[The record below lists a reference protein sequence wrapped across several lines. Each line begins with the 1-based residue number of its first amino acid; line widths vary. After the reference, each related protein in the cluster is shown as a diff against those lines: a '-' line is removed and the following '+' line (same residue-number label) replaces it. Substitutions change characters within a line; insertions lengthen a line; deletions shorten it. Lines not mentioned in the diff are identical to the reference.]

1 MSYKEEKLPAIFVVV
16 EGVSEAVGKST
27 VVDILKSKLEQQ
39 GYDAMTYRQPG
50 GTPAAEDMRRIVKN
64 KGYEGEELNEVVEYL
79 LFSASREQADHTIV
93 RPALEKGVIVI
104 SDRHYLTTH
113 AYQGRRVPEI
123 DRLVARKPDMT
134 VFLEAPF
141 ELCMARMKERGDDCR
156 IEARGEDWFR
166 EQYHTLKERIN
177 DGIHGEVVRV
187 DTSDFNSDLFKEGIE
202 MAVSKALDLQKAK
215 QMSLG
220 LEDEFVTVK
229 EFERQVLET
238 ESVRVIIR
246 TDVNQKVKPYNHSR
260 LDDDHTY
267 GDLMARLNNLINV
280 PFSIASVMRSPTNAT
295 LLSEVRIPKTEGVC
309 ECL

>member
-1 MSYKEEKLPAIFVVV
+1 MISEKKNEKGLFIVFEGLDGCGKTTVMGKVFDQLSEYGLDVVCV
-16 EGVSEAVGKST
+16 
-27 VVDILKSKLEQQ
+27 
-39 GYDAMTYRQPG
+39 RQPG
-50 GTPAAEDMRRIVKN
+50 GTPAAEDIRNILKSVT
-64 KGYEGEELNEVVEYL
+64 YEGEEINSLSEYL
-79 LFSASREQADHTIV
+79 LFGAAREQLDHNVIKPMLADGKIV
-93 RPALEKGVIVI
+93 L
-104 SDRHYLTTH
+104 SDRHYLSTH
-113 AYQGRRVPEI
+113 AYQGMKIPAI
-123 DRLVARKPDMT
+123 DNLVARTPDMT
-134 VFLEAPF
+134 VFVDASLET
-141 ELCMARMKERGDDCR
+141 CMVRKSERGDVCR
-156 IEARGEDWFR
+156 IEQKFESFFKGVHDRLHE
-166 EQYHTLKERIN
+166 YIN
-177 DGIHGEVVRV
+177 DPGHGIIVRV
-187 DTSDFNSDLFKEGIE
+187 NSEDFDSQEYKEGIE

-246 TDVNQKVKPYNHSR
+246 TDVNQQVKPYNHSR

-280 PFSIASVMRSPTNAT
+280 PFSIASVMRNPTNAT